1 MTPEEFKKMQDE
13 QTAKVAALESK
24 NADLEAKLAE
34 KDTAINNL
42 DASVKEQEK
51 SIAALRE
58 SVKAGKATDW
68 KSALRIAMEEKK
80 AELEAAW
87 KSGDKKGVTIALEVK
102 TDPAA
107 IGTGNISP
115 NGFLG
120 VAVDPTIYAANPPA
134 NAFLA
139 AFGQR
144 PCVGNKLGWIEAT
157 TNGASVVGYVAEL
170 AQNTNKADV
179 SFVEKSRKYAKLAT
193 TMQISTEF
201 ADWFEMLYDYCVNE
215 GQRLLEAKFDN
226 EVFNGDGSDSSHPTD
241 VYGLKGAATAFSAL
255 NASNVVDANEADV
268 IADAAMQI
276 AKEGFNANVA
286 FVTWAEFA
294 AIKALKD
301 QNGNYLYNQLTG
313 VLNGIRILPSTRLSS
328 GEMLIADTAAASVYG
343 GGNSYELEIIR
354 NGAYDAN
361 DVYFRKRCQVKVAT
375 SSAKGLIYVSN
386 VATAKAA
393 LHKDSAVGASVAELA
408 KASHIFK
415 TQEQTTPGAGGDG
428 GTD

>member
-1 MTPEEFKKMQDE
+1 MTLEELK
-13 QTAKVAALESK
+13 AKFEGIESANADLKTK

-80 AELEAAW
+80 ADIEKAW
-87 KSGDKKGVTIALEVK
+87 KEGKKGITIALEVK
-102 TDPAA
+102 TDPAP

-134 NAFLA
+134 NAFIA

-144 PCVGNKLGWIEAT
+144 PCVGNKLGWVEAT
-157 TNGASVVGYVAEL
+157 NNASSAVGYVAEL
-170 AQNTNKADV
+170 AQNTNLADV
-179 SFVEKSRKYAKLAT
+179 TFAEKTRKYAKIAT
-193 TMQISTEF
+193 RMQLSTEF
-201 ADWFEMLYDYCVNE
+201 EDWFEMLYDYCVNE
-215 GQRLLEAKFDN
+215 GQKMIEAKFDN
-226 EVFNGDGSDSSHPTD
+226 EIFNGDGHDSDHPTD
-241 VYGLKGAATAFSAL
+241 VYGLKAAATAFSAL
-255 NASNVVDANEADV
+255 SAHAVVDANEADV

-301 QNGNYLYNQLTG
+301 QQGNYLYNQLTG

-328 GEMLIADTAAASVYG
+328 GEMFIADTSAASVYG
-343 GGNSYELEIIR
+343 GGNSYELEIVR
-354 NGAYDAN
+354 NADYDRN

-375 SSAKGLIYVSN
+375 SSKKGLIYVSD

-393 LHKDSAVGASVAELA
+393 LHKDSAVGAGVAELA
-408 KASHIFK
+408 SATHIFK

-428 GTD
+428 GTV